1 MTDPRASDLLS
12 TTIIST
18 CYDDALARDGEL
30 LVLAGDEVV
39 LLSPLAS
46 ELVWSAR
53 HGATLAETVAHLMS
67 TFGAPEG
74 ADPEAMVRDLVIELA
89 ARGVLELR

>member
-1 MTDPRASDLLS
+1 MTDPRASDLTS
-12 TTIIST
+12 STIIST
-18 CYDDALARDGEL
+18 CYDDALERDGEL

-53 HGATLAETVAHLMS
+53 HGATLAETAAHLMN

-74 ADPEAMVRDLVIELA
+74 ADPGEMVRGLVNELV